1 MTTQE
6 LYALYA
12 ADPSPATLAPVIESL
27 KPTLVSEAY
36 RYPGPRNAVMSH
48 AKVLAVKAIKSYD
61 PNSGAQLRSWVTGNL
76 KSLSRFG
83 QELARP
89 AHVPEIAARQAAQ
102 LDAARSQLADELGRD
117 PSDEELADHSGIS
130 LKRVGQVKAMA
141 RPYMREGEMLSQEG
155 DEQSS
160 YPAVDPVGP
169 DPALNSAVEAVLQSS
184 DDRDQMILKHKIGH
198 GGAERLSNQD
208 IAKRLGV
215 SPAFV
220 SQRGAALAGQV
231 EGMRDAF

>member
-6 LYALYA
+6 LYEAYA
-12 ADPSPATLAPVIESL
+12 ANPSPESLAEVINSL
-27 KPTLVSEAY
+27 KPTLVSEAS
-36 RYPGPRNAVMSH
+36 RYPGPRGAVLSH
-48 AKVLAVKAIKSYD
+48 AKLLAVKAVKTYN
-61 PNSGAQLRSWVTGNL
+61 PASGAKLNTWVTGNL
-76 KSLSRFG
+76 RGLSRFG

-89 AHVPEIAARQAAQ
+89 AHVPEIAARQAAH
-102 LDAARSQLADELGRD
+102 LDALRGEMADELGRD
-117 PSDEELADHSGIS
+117 PSDEELADRAHIS
-130 LKRVGQVKAMA
+130 VKRVTAVKSMA
-141 RPYMREGEMLSQEG
+141 RPFMREGQMTSFEG
-155 DEQSS
+155 DDQSS
-160 YPAVDPVGP
+160 YPAVDNQGP
-169 DPALNSAVEAVLQSS
+169 DPALHSAVEAVLQSS

-198 GGAERLSNQD
+198 GGAPQLSNQE